1 MTMYEIT
8 YCYLEDG
15 SWDKGIF
22 FSEAEWEAFQ
32 EDSAEAGCPV
42 AVKKC
47 QVLTPNEFWE
57 HAQQVG
63 YDEAYAIEIMAIATF
78 GYEETAKYDKV
89 EDLSRLLKSKGII
102 CY

>member
-22 FSEAEWEAFQ
+22 FSKAEWDAFQ

-42 AVKKC
+42 AMKKC
-47 QVLTPNEFWE
+47 QVLTPNE
-57 HAQQVG
+57 
-63 YDEAYAIEIMAIATF
+63 
-78 GYEETAKYDKV
+78 
-89 EDLSRLLKSKGII
+89 DLSRLLKSKRII
-102 CY
+102 C